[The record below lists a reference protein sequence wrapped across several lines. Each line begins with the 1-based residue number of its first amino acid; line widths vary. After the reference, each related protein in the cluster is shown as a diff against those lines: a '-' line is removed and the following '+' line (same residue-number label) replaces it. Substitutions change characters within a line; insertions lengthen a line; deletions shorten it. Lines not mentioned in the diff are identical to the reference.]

1 MVKIWY
7 NGSIQFE
14 EIDMFYSYLRNLLTV
29 LLWAINGNIHYHDQ
43 EKILPKEEN
52 YILISPHRTFWDPVF
67 LGYAAAP
74 KQFIFMAKKELF
86 KDRGFGWWIS
96 KCGAFPID
104 RENPGTAA
112 IKYPVKMLKKSDRS
126 LVMFP
131 SGSRHS
137 NDVKGG
143 VAVIAKTAKVK
154 MMPASYIGPLK
165 IKGLLAGERIDVAF
179 GDPIDI
185 SDIKRLDDEGQAEVA
200 RRIETEFH
208 RLNELNKSFQ
218 VKKTSTPYWTLIYRL
233 PILLVVGLVLGLTCL
248 FSFLASFV
256 WQPKTDIS
264 E

>member
-1 MVKIWY
+1 
-7 NGSIQFE
+7 
-14 EIDMFYSYLRNLLTV
+14 MFYTYLRNLLSV
-29 LLWAINGNIHYHDQ
+29 LLWSINGNIHYHDR
-43 EKILPKEEN
+43 KKMLPKEEN

-137 NDVKGG
+137 SEVKGG

-154 MMPASYIGPLK
+154 LMPASYIGPLK
-165 IKGLLAGERIDVAF
+165 LKGLLAGDRIDVAF

-185 SDIKRLDDEGQAEVA
+185 SDIKRLDQAGLAEVA
-200 RRIETEFH
+200 HRIESEFN
-208 RLNELNKSFQ
+208 RLDQLNLSFQ
-218 VKKTSTPYWTLIYRL
+218 KKKSIFHYLTLIYRF
-233 PILLVVGLVLGLTCL
+233 PILLVVGLVLILTYL
-248 FSFLASFV
+248 FSYLASFV